1 MDLNKAEES
10 LVDDCIAAY
19 RKMIRRLQEQIAELE
34 KKKGSSETR

>member
-19 RKMIRRLQEQIAELE
+19 RKTIRHLQEQIAELE
-34 KKKGSSETR
+34 KKKGSNESR